1 MVAPRACQTFADTW
15 SKLLPMKAGIL
26 AVGTELLGSDRLDTN
41 SLVLTGTLHRF
52 GVEVCRKAV
61 VPDNEEEIARELGRC
76 LADLDLVLVTGGLGP
91 TSDDLTREAAARA
104 LAAPLIRDPELLAA
118 LEARFRKWGHA
129 MPPSNA
135 CQADVIEGAE
145 VLPNP
150 RGTAPGMRV
159 ERPGQT
165 LFLFPGVPA
174 ELEGLVRSDLEPWLL
189 QHAGGT
195 QQETLVLR
203 VACMSES
210 ALEDMLGPVY
220 AEFGSEHVSVLAS
233 PGDIQVRLR
242 ANGVGE
248 DRCEI
253 LEAMASRVEE
263 LLGRSVYARGIQ
275 SSLEGTVGELLRASG
290 QTVSTAESC
299 TAGLLAERLTR
310 VAGSSEYFV
319 GGVVVYSNR
328 LKQRL
333 LGVPTE
339 TLERF
344 GAVSRQV
351 VCAMAEG
358 AVGCLESHFAIAI
371 SGVAGPGGGTV
382 EKPVGTVHLALAEAG
397 AETAHRELHLPG
409 DRQRIR
415 LLASQWALEML
426 RRRLLSAGATE

>member
-1 MVAPRACQTFADTW
+1 MAAHEDCQTVAETW
-15 SKLLPMKAGIL
+15 SKLPPMKAGIL

-41 SLVLTGTLHRF
+41 SLFLTGTLHQF

-61 VPDNEEEIARELGRC
+61 VPDNEEEIASELERY

-104 LAAPLIRDPELLAA
+104 LGVPLIRDPDLLAA

-135 CQADVIEGAE
+135 CQADVIEGAH
-145 VLPNP
+145 VLSNP

-159 ERPGQT
+159 ERLGQT

-174 ELEGLVRSDLEPWLL
+174 ELEGLVRSDLEPWLRE
-189 QHAGGT
+189 HTGGR

-220 AEFGSEHVSVLAS
+220 AEFGSHNVSVLAS
-233 PGDIQVRLR
+233 PGDIQVRFR
-242 ANGVGE
+242 AYGVDNERG
-248 DRCEI
+248 EI
-253 LEAMASRVEE
+253 LQAMSASVDKVLRS
-263 LLGRSVYARGIQ
+263 SVYARGIE
-275 SSLEGTVGELLRASG
+275 SSLEGTVGELLLGSG
-290 QTVSTAESC
+290 RTVSTAESC

-333 LGVPTE
+333 LGVSTE
-339 TLERF
+339 SLERY

-351 VCAMAEG
+351 VCEMAEG
-358 AVGCLESHFAIAI
+358 AVERLESDCAIAI
-371 SGVAGPGGGTV
+371 SGVAGPGGGTA

-397 AETAHRELHLPG
+397 AETAHQELHLPG
-409 DRQRIR
+409 NRQRIR
-415 LLASQWALEML
+415 LLASQWALDML
-426 RRRLLSAGATE
+426 RRRLLSAGVSQ